1 VQQLDGLKNNI
12 FTYINN
18 YLQRATRTGSDGI
31 LESSRSK
38 LPLIYRYWYTCWIC
52 ELVIIIGYRTLSAIV
67 MSTKR

>member
-1 VQQLDGLKNNI
+1 VQQLDVLKNNI

-38 LPLIYRYWYTCWIC
+38 LPLIDVLNLCGIGII
-52 ELVIIIGYRTLSAIV
+52 LVRTVECILIGE
-67 MSTKR
+67 